1 MGCLINLIWIIF
13 KRERERG
20 RGVKGFGEIRYPHQ
34 NPSFLIPS
42 NWGNLK
48 EGVFHEIVSLHNF
61 TILEGN
67 RFHLYSYIMIF
78 K

>member
-1 MGCLINLIWIIF
+1 MCLDFGGGGVVGQREGDMGCLINLIWIIF
-13 KRERERG
+13 KREKD

-48 EGVFHEIVSLHNF
+48 AGIFHEIVSLHNF
-61 TILEGN
+61 PI
-67 RFHLYSYIMIF
+67 
-78 K
+78 